1 MAAGHE
7 WRCPRCYR
15 INAAK
20 AKFCTR
26 CGLEASLEK
35 QFARERA
42 RLETEAADAG
52 ARELELER
60 QAELKKAEDFVRAGR
75 FEEAAQQYERLG
87 DLDKA
92 GECRR
97 MDRTT
102 YVVSANVE
110 VGKDGAMNISCPHC
124 GASQPITS
132 EQTNEV
138 ICAYCNKRYVIP
150 EKILKLL

>member
-1 MAAGHE
+1 MIAGHE
-7 WRCPRCYR
+7 WRCPKCYR
-15 INAAK
+15 INAAE

-26 CGLEASLEK
+26 CGFDPSLEK
-35 QFARERA
+35 QNTREHA
-42 RLETEAADAG
+42 RLETEAADAQ

-60 QAELKKAEDFVRAGR
+60 QEEQKKAEDLVRAGR
-75 FEEAAQQYERLG
+75 FEEAAQEYERLG

-102 YVVSANVE
+102 YVVSANVH
-110 VGKDGAMNISCPHC
+110 VGKDGAINISCPHC

-132 EQTNEV
+132 KQTNEV
-138 ICAYCNKRYVIP
+138 TCAYCSKRYVIP